1 MRQSL
6 IDKNTVRVEAYE
18 KRNKQNDKDA
28 LSQQICQKVIE
39 QPSYQGAKT
48 VMWYVDCRSEVRTQT
63 IIKQELGQNRRIVIP
78 FCNQDS
84 VGKNQLGL
92 WLLDD
97 LSELVRGCWG
107 ILEPPESRWYES
119 GKQVA
124 IEALDLI
131 IVPGVGFDRR
141 GGRLGNG
148 QGYYDNFLQQVSV
161 ATQIQG
167 ICYESQLFD
176 DIPMGGTDV
185 PMDFVFTQSAIYHR
199 EQEF

>member
-1 MRQSL
+1 
-6 IDKNTVRVEAYE
+6 
-18 KRNKQNDKDA
+18 
-28 LSQQICQKVIE
+28 
-39 QPSYQGAKT
+39 
-48 VMWYVDCRSEVRTQT
+48 
-63 IIKQELGQNRRIVIP
+63 
-78 FCNQDS
+78 
-84 VGKNQLGL
+84 
-92 WLLDD
+92 

-185 PMDFVFTQSAIYHR
+185 AMDFVFTQSAIYHR

>member
-1 MRQSL
+1 MT
-6 IDKNTVRVEAYE
+6 KNALRLEAYAQ
-18 KRNKQNDKDA
+18 RNQQRDKDY
-28 LSQQICQKVIE
+28 LSQVITQKVVE
-39 QPSYQGAKT
+39 QANYQCAKT

-63 IIKQELGQNRRIVIP
+63 IIKQELDQDRRIVIP
-78 FCNQDS
+78 FCTQDS
-84 VGKNQLGL
+84 GGKNQLGL

-107 ILEPPESRWYES
+107 ILEPPESRWHES

-124 IEALDLI
+124 IEELDLI
-131 IVPGVGFDRR
+131 IVPGVGFDRQ

-161 ATQIQG
+161 ATRIQG

-176 DIPMGGTDV
+176 DLPMEATDV
-185 PMDFVFTQSAIYHR
+185 AMDFVFTQSAIYHR
-199 EQEF
+199 E

>member
-1 MRQSL
+1 MRRL
-6 IDKNTVRVEAYE
+6 GVTKNALRLEAYAQ
-18 KRNKQNDKDA
+18 RNQQRDKDY
-28 LSQQICQKVIE
+28 LSQVITQKVVE
-39 QPSYQGAKT
+39 QANYQCAKT

-63 IIKQELGQNRRIVIP
+63 IIKQELDQDRRIVIP
-78 FCNQDS
+78 FCTQDS
-84 VGKNQLGL
+84 GGKNQLGL

-107 ILEPPESRWYES
+107 ILEPPESRWHES

-124 IEALDLI
+124 IEELDLI
-131 IVPGVGFDRR
+131 IVPGVGFDRQ

-161 ATQIQG
+161 ATRIQG

-176 DIPMGGTDV
+176 DLPMEATDV
-185 PMDFVFTQSAIYHR
+185 AMDFVFTQSAIYHR
-199 EQEF
+199 E